1 MCNKCSE
8 YHLKNNC
15 FRHCCESSS
24 NARRLRWCYTS
35 CQVPLVLSVMLI
47 TTFQICSTLCWML
60 QLFHWKFLKQM
71 QAISR
76 FGVDPSPITP
86 TTALFGGVFIIV
98 NRTYTPL
105 LICWKVPCV
114 SGRYGRKTLD
124 QVAERVV
131 TVRRWEWWPNGGVLE
146 EKLPTK
152 RKLQI
157 FSRTQHYPVRGADF
171 TSNLYIQIVY
181 TIGKLCTLLK
191 KFVHYTILSVQ
202 EWAPWVWKVWQV
214 WVLVAMHSII
224 VHRTFQS
231 DQRLKCKI
239 VHIWQRKH

>member
-1 MCNKCSE
+1 M
-8 YHLKNNC
+8 
-15 FRHCCESSS
+15 
-24 NARRLRWCYTS
+24 RRLRWCYIS

-105 LICWKVPCV
+105 LICWKMPCV

-202 EWAPWVWKVWQV
+202 EWAP
-214 WVLVAMHSII
+214 
-224 VHRTFQS
+224 
-231 DQRLKCKI
+231 C
-239 VHIWQRKH
+239 

>member
-8 YHLKNNC
+8 YHWKNNC
-15 FRHCCESSS
+15 FRF
-24 NARRLRWCYTS
+24 RFPWFW
-35 CQVPLVLSVMLI
+35 VLC
-47 TTFQICSTLCWML
+47 FQICSTLCWML

-105 LICWKVPCV
+105 LICWKMPCV

-202 EWAPWVWKVWQV
+202 EWAPW
-214 WVLVAMHSII
+214 L
-224 VHRTFQS
+224 FP
-231 DQRLKCKI
+231 LFKCHQCLFTSMNISLICDAK
-239 VHIWQRKH
+239 